1 MSAFDT
7 RAVSAE
13 MFFGDVVLLTL
24 SVLMSESH
32 TAPMK
37 LIPADRPSCIDYT
50 MVSAELNPQRGPL
63 CPGIDLPRFNKLG
76 PYQGA
81 MERQ

>member
-1 MSAFDT
+1 
-7 RAVSAE
+7 
-13 MFFGDVVLLTL
+13 
-24 SVLMSESH
+24 
-32 TAPMK
+32 MK
-37 LIPADRPSCIDYT
+37 AIPADRRSCIDYT

-76 PYQGA
+76 LYQGA